1 MKNRITNRL
10 MLSAIALFTLMT
22 SCKKEFD
29 SPPIQTI
36 PTGNVKTLAEIKAM
50 YTGTAIKFTED
61 LSVYGVVSMDENSGN
76 LYKNIFVQDSETGIN
91 VRLLSSGGVYEGDSI
106 RIYLKGTLLS
116 TYNGVYQLDSVDVDK
131 NIIKQKTK
139 VPITPISAT
148 IGTLGD
154 MHDGKLIKL
163 DNVEFLEI
171 GLTYADAINQS
182 SQNRTLMD
190 CNGNSLLVRTSG
202 YANFAGT
209 TLPSGNGSIIG
220 VLSRFG
226 SDLQLYVRT
235 PAEVIMNNTRCDG
248 TSGVFYL
255 SKNFE
260 DNSATSGGWTNVN
273 ASGSINWSTNSI
285 GAQSGSYYA
294 QCSNFVGG
302 ANSACETWLISPAT
316 DLTSSS
322 NPVFSFLNAYKY
334 NGTTLAVYVSTNYTS
349 GAPSSATWTQLSPT
363 LSSGN
368 FAWVSSGLISLSSY
382 KTSNVRVA
390 FKYVGSA
397 SDGSTWELDDIKIGE
412 Q

>member
-1 MKNRITNRL
+1 MKNRISNRL

-36 PTGNVKTLAEIKAM
+36 PTGNVKTLTEIKAM

-76 LYKNIFVQDSETGIN
+76 LYKNIFVQDNQTGIN

-106 RIYLKGTLLS
+106 RIYLKGTTLS

-139 VPITPISAT
+139 VAITPISTT
-148 IGTLGD
+148 IGALGSQ
-154 MHDGKLIKL
+154 HDGRLIKL

-190 CNGNSLLVRTSG
+190 CNGNSIIVRTSG

-235 PAEVIMNNTRCDG
+235 PSEVIMNNTRCDG

-255 SKNFE
+255 SKNYE
-260 DNSATSGGWTNVN
+260 DNSATSGGWSNVN
-273 ASGSINWSTNSI
+273 VSGAVNWSTNSI
-285 GAQSGSYYA
+285 GAQSGSYYG
-294 QCSNFVGG
+294 QCSNYSGG
-302 ANSACETWLISPAT
+302 VNSACETWLISPAT
-316 DLTSSS
+316 DLSASS
-322 NPVFSFLNAYKY
+322 NPVFSFLNAYNY
-334 NGTTLAVYVSTNYTS
+334 AGTAMEVYVSTNYSS
-349 GAPSSATWTQLSPT
+349 GAPSTATWTKLNPT
-363 LSSGN
+363 LSTGS
-368 FAWVSSGLISLSSY
+368 FSWVSSGLISLASY

-390 FKYVGSA
+390 FKYVGTSTN
-397 SDGSTWELDDIKIGE
+397 GSTWELDDIKIGE